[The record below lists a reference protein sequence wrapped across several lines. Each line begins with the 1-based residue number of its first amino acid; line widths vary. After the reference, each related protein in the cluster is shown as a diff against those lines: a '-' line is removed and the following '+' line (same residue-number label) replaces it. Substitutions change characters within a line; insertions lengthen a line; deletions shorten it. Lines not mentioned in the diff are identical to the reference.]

1 MLSVVGYAFY
11 GAKDS
16 IEQVV
21 ILVADS
27 WRTCKFLMYVDIYW
41 FRWFQSFKQ
50 SPSCFMLTL
59 GFIIHRYPISDIRYT
74 PYIVSRIAHL
84 WHRKTARVFLN
95 STRLTRYVIMRV
107 LITGVPV
114 QKTGY
119 FFRLET
125 MTRENN
131 PTGYSIFVGPSCYG
145 TKTQHK
151 RNNDRISHRL
161 WHTFSHLP
169 HSVIVVLKYVTLTHI
184 RG

>member
-1 MLSVVGYAFY
+1 MVSVIQTVAFM
-11 GAKDS
+11 
-16 IEQVV
+16 
-21 ILVADS
+21 
-27 WRTCKFLMYVDIYW
+27 FHVDIGLYH
-41 FRWFQSFKQ
+41 S
-50 SPSCFMLTL
+50 S
-59 GFIIHRYPISDIRYT
+59 ISDTADTSYRSFVV
-74 PYIVSRIAHL
+74 PQN
-84 WHRKTARVFLN
+84 RKAARVFLN
-95 STRLTRYVIMRV
+95 STNLTRYVIMRV

-161 WHTFSHLP
+161 
-169 HSVIVVLKYVTLTHI
+169 
-184 RG
+184 